1 MRRGHVVQQSGTPA
15 REIGYEA
22 GQATVEY
29 GLTLGG
35 VGLVIFAVLMLVGQW
50 LTGVFS
56 QIIAALS

>member
-1 MRRGHVVQQSGTPA
+1 MVQQSGTPA